1 MSSDSTRLPDGFV
14 DRSELWAQ
22 LANALQL
29 RSAQDQVVW
38 SVFGIFWATNGLLLV
53 ALFNNGSMPRDRLPL
68 LVIAGVGI
76 ALSVVWFLIQRR
88 ALGHLVRHERLA
100 TEIESAL
107 NIDTAFATS
116 AQLNSTAFSRYV
128 GRGPRARQVMPAC
141 SAVGA
146 VGWATLLAW
155 ALATLPR

>member
-1 MSSDSTRLPDGFV
+1 MLPGSGGLPPGFA

-53 ALFNNGSMPRDRLPL
+53 ALFNNGSMPQDRLPIIVIGTVGL
-68 LVIAGVGI
+68 LMSA
-76 ALSVVWFLIQRR
+76 VWFLIQRR

-100 TEIESAL
+100 SAL
-107 NIDTAFATS
+107 EPALGLDHQHATS
-116 AQLNSTAFSRYV
+116 ADLNAVAFERHV

-141 SAVGA
+141 SAIGV
-146 VGWATLLAW
+146 VGWAVLVAGAMLRF
-155 ALATLPR
+155 L